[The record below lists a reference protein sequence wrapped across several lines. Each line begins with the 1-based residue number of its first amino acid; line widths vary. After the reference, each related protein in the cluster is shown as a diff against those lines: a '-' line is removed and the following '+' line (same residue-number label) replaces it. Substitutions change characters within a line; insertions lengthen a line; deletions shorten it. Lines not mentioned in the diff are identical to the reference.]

1 MLCQPIIENAVKYAV
16 EPSKEGA
23 EITFKAYKSDEC
35 LIIKITDTGQ
45 TAKELQSKGFG
56 IGLQN
61 TRSRLD
67 VMFNGEC
74 EVTLTPNLERGNTVT
89 MTMPYEVNND

>member
-16 EPSKEGA
+16 EPSIEGA
-23 EITFKAYKSDEC
+23 EITFKAYKNGTN
-35 LIIKITDTGQ
+35 LVIKISDTGQ
-45 TAKELQSKGFG
+45 AVKALQNKGFG

-61 TRSRLD
+61 SRSRLD

-74 EVTLTPNLERGNTVT
+74 EVTLAPNQERGNTVT

>member
-1 MLCQPIIENAVKYAV
+1 V

-23 EITFKAYKSDEC
+23 EITFKAYKSDES

-45 TAKELQSKGFG
+45 AVKELHSKGFG

-74 EVTLTPNLERGNTVT
+74 EVTLTPNQERGSTVT